1 MASMRSIDLDHRL
14 PIEQIF
20 RLESESRIFGEGYKT
35 ERNLDSCLNTF
46 YKNNTKHDIDK
57 FVTRPEMNATRITLT

>member
-1 MASMRSIDLDHRL
+1 MRSIDLDHRL

-57 FVTRPEMNATRITLT
+57 IVARLEMNATRIPLT